1 MAYDFDAMG
10 PDELRT
16 ALNGPTGDLFLR
28 QIADAALNLAEKS
41 HATNEM
47 VLTALER
54 TPPTLP
60 GTFGWVLEGLRVG
73 KRYARTGWNSKG
85 MFLFLVPGSPELTV
99 DEGRPLAKAGVPVG
113 TQFHYL
119 PHIDLWTANDT
130 VVPWQASQADV
141 LASDWEEV

>member
-41 HATNEM
+41 QATNEM

-73 KRYARTGWNSKG
+73 KRFARSGWNGKG
-85 MFLFLVPGSPELTV
+85 MFIFLVGSSVFTVNRDPLASILEPGSSV
-99 DEGRPLAKAGVPVG
+99 NYHA
-113 TQFHYL
+113 
-119 PHIDLWTANDT
+119 HIDLMSGDNNVSVWVPS
-130 VVPWQASQADV
+130 VVD
-141 LASDWEEV
+141 LFASDWEEV